1 MIDKD
6 FNKARMEATDAL
18 VHWAKTGRGYYTMRN
33 AVNRFIDA
41 SGANRHTIGGEETIL
56 AYRKIAV
63 SRLAID
69 CIYALSK
76 SELAKLDR
84 ELDAITNDIPRESK
98 GIRR

>member
-18 VHWAKTGRGYYTMRN
+18 VHWAKTGKGYYTMRN

-56 AYRKIAV
+56 
-63 SRLAID
+63 S
-69 CIYALSK
+69 
-76 SELAKLDR
+76 
-84 ELDAITNDIPRESK
+84 
-98 GIRR
+98 

>member
-1 MIDKD
+1 
-6 FNKARMEATDAL
+6 MEATDVL

-84 ELDAITNDIPRESK
+84 ELDAIANDIPRESK

>member
-6 FNKARMEATDAL
+6 FNKARMEATDAI

-33 AVNRFIDA
+33 AVNRFIDE
-41 SGANRHTIGGEETIL
+41 SGANRHAIGGEETIL

-76 SELAKLDR
+76 PELAKLDR
-84 ELDAITNDIPRESK
+84 KLDEIANDIPRESK